1 MGNKIKRKGFSL
13 VEILMVILVMGVMAA
28 IITISPNVAKQ
39 SAKSEAE
46 RIAAYIYR
54 KMQTADRIHKGFEL
68 DLRTK
73 NNDIR
78 TIWDNE
84 EATNVLPDF
93 QISAG
98 CSYSNNYDGRKC
110 TYNVTNKWFPNG
122 GTITVNGADGKKHY
136 VIIADGKSDHEGRIR
151 LSDTPPD

>member
-1 MGNKIKRKGFSL
+1 MGNKIKSKGFSL

-54 KMQTADRIHKGFEL
+54 KMQTADRIHKGFKL

-78 TIWDNE
+78 TIWNNE
-84 EATNVLPDF
+84 DATNVLSDF
-93 QISAG
+93 QLSAG
-98 CSYSNNYDGRKC
+98 CYYSHNYDDREC
-110 TYNVTNKWFPNG
+110 AYNVTNKLFPRG
-122 GTITVNGADGKKHY
+122 GTITVNGADGETYY
-136 VIIADGKSDHEGRIR
+136 VILASGNEGRIR
-151 LSDTPPD
+151 VSDTPPE